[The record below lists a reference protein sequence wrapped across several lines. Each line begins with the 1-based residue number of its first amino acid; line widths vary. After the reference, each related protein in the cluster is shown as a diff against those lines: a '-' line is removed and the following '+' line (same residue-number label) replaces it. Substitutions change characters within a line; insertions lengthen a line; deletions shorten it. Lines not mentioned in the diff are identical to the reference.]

1 MKSNYEMSCKSMG
14 SYDVSTES
22 MRDVNSVIKVA
33 IENRYYSEADYRTSF
48 INLESNDHD
57 VSMKVTHFEWLIAL
71 LEEASNRGMTVEDI
85 SMKLFDKDLRF
96 Q

>member
-22 MRDVNSVIKVA
+22 MRDVNSIIKID
-33 IENRYYSEADYRTSF
+33 IENRYYREADSHISF

-71 LEEASNRGMTVEDI
+71 LEQASNRGMTVKDI